1 MAPLVLVA
9 AAASSVQGQTASR
22 LLEPE
27 DLFRV
32 EEVGDVV
39 WADGNMAAI
48 VMVRPSRFLDATE
61 RRSDIWILN
70 ADTKTM
76 SRLTDG
82 AGSDV
87 GFWNPVWSPSGRRL
101 AFLSID
107 NAAII
112 RPWVW
117 ERGAPQPRVI
127 EDLDLQV
134 GYSDPPIVW
143 LDADSM
149 LVRNCPKGSWIQGH
163 LRFQV
168 YRSRYAQELWRRARE
183 AKEPAVTVLESGGG
197 AGKET
202 IPPSS
207 EAELVLV
214 DLASGGRTVVLR
226 GAIHRLQASP
236 DRRSIT
242 FFASNPGVP
251 AEAVSEFLEHHELY
265 SSVNW
270 GSELH
275 VFDVATKKDLATAVR
290 LVDQDFDSVHWSR
303 DGRRL
308 VLLGRIRGSKEPRG
322 LVLYEAGQIRQLS
335 PPGPGRVVATTWLG
349 DSLVALIRD
358 TDSGRQDWWALSND
372 TKPVNLTGT
381 LKSPALAVFPI
392 EDGKALL
399 SEAGGDL
406 WRISPG
412 SSAKNLTGGI
422 APLIQGLVPID
433 AVHGVFQ
440 ARVGD
445 DASVVRVSDSRVSYA
460 IIRAPGPSALLRSVS
475 PTGGVVLWSE
485 YAADGSRLWLSR
497 GDRRTRESAVE
508 LWHGNRW
515 LKDVRHGSSRAVSY
529 QTKEGA
535 SLKAWVLL
543 PPDWKEGQRLPFV
556 VVVYPGAVYT
566 DSEPPSFRV
575 ASTDFLHPQLFA
587 ASGYGV
593 LLPSMPWPDEPV
605 DDIIDRL
612 PIGVLPAAD
621 RIIELGLA
629 DPERMALAGQSFGGY
644 ATLGLL
650 TQTHRFRTAI
660 SSAGYSNLL
669 SLYGTFRGQDRYGDS
684 ANPQVGLLLRI
695 MQAERGYGG
704 LGGPPWQRLDHY
716 LRNSPVLGA
725 DKVETPLMLV
735 HGDMDFVPI
744 QQDEEFFT
752 SLYRQD
758 KRCRF
763 VRYHGEWHTITLKPN
778 VLDLWLRIQDWLGEF
793 LRDPVH

>member
-1 MAPLVLVA
+1 
-9 AAASSVQGQTASR
+9 
-22 LLEPE
+22 
-27 DLFRV
+27 
-32 EEVGDVV
+32 
-39 WADGNMAAI
+39 
-48 VMVRPSRFLDATE
+48 
-61 RRSDIWILN
+61 
-70 ADTKTM
+70 
-76 SRLTDG
+76 
-82 AGSDV
+82 V
-87 GFWNPVWSPSGRRL
+87 GFWNPVWSPSGGRL

-107 NAAII
+107 DAAII

-117 ERGAPQPRVI
+117 ERGTPHPRVI

-134 GYSDPPIVW
+134 NYSDPPIVW

-149 LVRNCPKGSWIQGH
+149 LVLNWPKGSWIQGGLH
-163 LRFQV
+163 FRV
-168 YRSRYAQELWRRARE
+168 YRSRYAPELWKRARE

-197 AGKET
+197 VGVKT
-202 IPPSS
+202 IPPPS

-214 DLASGGRTVVLR
+214 DLATGGRTLVSR
-226 GAIHRLQASP
+226 GAIHRVQASL

-251 AEAVSEFLEHHELY
+251 AEPVSEFLEHQELY

-290 LVDQDFDSVHWSR
+290 LVDQDFDSVRWSR

-308 VLLGRIRGSKEPRG
+308 VLLGRIRGNKEPRG

-335 PPGPGRVVATTWLG
+335 PPGPGRVVAATWLG

-372 TKPVNLTGT
+372 KPVNLTTT
-381 LKSPALAVFPI
+381 LKSPPLELFPI
-392 EDGKALL
+392 EDGRALL
-399 SEAGGDL
+399 GEAGGDL

-422 APLIQGLVPID
+422 TPRIQGLVPID
-433 AVHGVFQ
+433 AVHGDFQ

-460 IIRAPGPSALLRSVS
+460 IIRAPGPSTLLRSVA

-485 YAADGSRLWLSR
+485 YATDGSRLWLTR

-508 LWHGNRW
+508 LWRGNRW
-515 LKDVRHGSSRAVSY
+515 LADVRQGSSRLVSY
-529 QTKEGA
+529 QTKDGA

-543 PPDWKEGQRLPFV
+543 PSDWKAGQRLPFV
-556 VVVYPGAVYT
+556 VIVYPGAVYT
-566 DSEPPSFRV
+566 DSEPPSFRL
-575 ASTDFLHPQLFA
+575 ASADFLHPQLFA

-605 DDIIDRL
+605 DDIINRL

-621 RIIELGLA
+621 RIVELGLA
-629 DPERMALAGQSFGGY
+629 EPERMALVGQSFGGY

-660 SSAGYSNLL
+660 ASAGYSDLL
-669 SLYGTFRGQDRYGDS
+669 SLYGTFRGQDRYGDA
-684 ANPQVGLLLRI
+684 ANPQVGQLLHI
-695 MQAERGYGG
+695 MQIERGYGG
-704 LGGPPWQRLDHY
+704 LGGPPWQRLDQY
-716 LRNSPVLGA
+716 LHNSPLVA
-725 DKVETPLMLV
+725 VDKVETPLMLV

-752 SLYRQD
+752 SLYRQN